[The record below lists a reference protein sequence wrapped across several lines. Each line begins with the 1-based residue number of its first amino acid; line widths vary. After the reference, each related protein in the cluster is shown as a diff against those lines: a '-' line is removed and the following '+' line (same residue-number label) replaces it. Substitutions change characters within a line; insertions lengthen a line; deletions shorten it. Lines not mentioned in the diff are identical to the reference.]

1 MLEYAIFIW
10 QAIPE
15 YLSQKIESDQK
26 RALKIIK
33 AEEKRYEELLRL
45 FSVEKL
51 QIRCDK
57 LCEQYMDKIKNQ
69 NHQLNMLIPR
79 QGDRE
84 PVN

>member
-1 MLEYAIFIW
+1 M
-10 QAIPE
+10 Q
-15 YLSQKIESDQK
+15 YLSGRLYRNICHKKSNRTR

-51 QIRCDK
+51 QIRRDK